1 MYHLIYT
8 AITTSQVTRTKIINL
23 YEYATIKSV
32 SLSFTFK
39 NIRFIR
45 FIYIYITRIN
55 FACFSLLHDFTQNFF
70 LRIFQYIYIYTL
82 AHIDSSSLFLL
93 YTPLKPPLSEES
105 THTRIHTH
113 AYTYIHRRR
122 KTRGI
127 DHPPFPSMETH
138 SSGTAE
144 KIIPPRNPSSPSP
157 PFSPPSPQAHEFH
170 ESNQTTIISGVAG
183 PRFGGGGLGR
193 PGGTQHGGRRRKRFH
208 PGSRRFR

>member
-1 MYHLIYT
+1 MP
-8 AITTSQVTRTKIINL
+8 
-23 YEYATIKSV
+23 
-32 SLSFTFK
+32 LSFT
-39 NIRFIR
+39 RFYTKFLSSYISIH
-45 FIYIYITRIN
+45 IYIYIY
-55 FACFSLLHDFTQNFF
+55 A
-70 LRIFQYIYIYTL
+70 
-82 AHIDSSSLFLL
+82 
-93 YTPLKPPLSEES
+93 S
-105 THTRIHTH
+105 THRFIVLISFIYSFKATAFGREHTH
-113 AYTYIHRRR
+113 AYTHIHRRR